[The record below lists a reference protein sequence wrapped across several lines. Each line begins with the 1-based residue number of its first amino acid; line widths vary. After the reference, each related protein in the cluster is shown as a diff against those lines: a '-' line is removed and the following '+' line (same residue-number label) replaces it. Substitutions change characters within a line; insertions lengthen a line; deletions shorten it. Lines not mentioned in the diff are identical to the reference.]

1 MENKQSLPLEFW
13 GLERWPFRGSVAAGQ
28 FYPTAGQNE
37 ALARIEYLVDS
48 RRRLGALLGES
59 GAGKSLLLRVAAERL
74 ARKGCV
80 VVILDVLGASTREV
94 LWHIACGLKTPPRE
108 DADASWLWRQIIDRV
123 AENRIQQVAS
133 VLLVDD
139 AGQAGPDLMTQFVRL
154 VRLDMSPSARW
165 TIVLTAEAAQAARW
179 NETLRSA
186 VDLRIEVGTWV
197 AEDTVGFIQTS
208 LVEAG
213 RFEPVF
219 EESAMTA
226 LHELSG
232 GVPRL
237 VTRLADYA
245 LLAGSAAGVETIDA
259 GSCPKQRTRKS
270 RLAGYRPNW
279 PSRHHLLTFSGFSP
293 IF

>member
-165 TIVLTAEAAQAARW
+165 TMVLAAESTQAGRW
-179 NETLRSA
+179 DDTLRNL
-186 VDLRIEVGTWV
+186 VDLRIDVHPWA
-197 AEDTVGFIQTS
+197 AEETIGYVQTA
-208 LVEAG
+208 LVDAG
-213 RFEPVF
+213 RMEPLF
-219 EESAMTA
+219 EEAALTT

-237 VTRLADYA
+237 VARLADYA
-245 LLAGSAAGVETIDA
+245 LLAGAAAGVETIDA
-259 GSCPKQRTRKS
+259 GTVEAANEEIAWPDIAQ
-270 RLAGYRPNW
+270 LA
-279 PSRHHLLTFSGFSP
+279 
-293 IF
+293 